1 MKQGSNILRDSFSS
15 KDNVNVPT
23 QFRREILFK
32 ALKIRF
38 FIKERL
44 AHFHINI
51 TTVTKAVS

>member
-15 KDNVNVPT
+15 KDNVNVLT

-32 ALKIRF
+32 TLKIRF

-44 AHFHINI
+44 AHINI